1 MTGRGACALALVGLV
16 LAAGAAVGAHDLE
29 RTTVHLDV
37 AADGAFT
44 LRLAHDPS
52 WLLLRMASFAGASD
66 ISATDDAA
74 RDVRLRTWAPAAI
87 DRVVLF
93 VESTDDTGAIVRH
106 EVRPDASAYTPPPA
120 QVPDGEFALG
130 AYTLTGHLPATARS
144 LRWYYGMVADPYPF
158 TLTLPDGST
167 RTEWVQGDAWSTALP
182 LGGTLT
188 ARPWPARLREYLWL
202 GYTHIL
208 PKGVDHLLF
217 VAGLFL
223 LAARLRPVLV
233 QVTTFTVAHS
243 VTLGLAL
250 YGVVSL
256 PSRVVEPLIALSIV
270 YVAVENLRTRTL
282 SAGRVALVFLFGL
295 LHGLGFAGVLT
306 GLALPRSDVALGLAG
321 FNLGVEGGQ
330 LTAIAALAIVLGP
343 WRDRPW
349 YRARVVVPAS
359 LAIAIVGAYWTVTRA
374 LAW

>member
-1 MTGRGACALALVGLV
+1 M
-16 LAAGAAVGAHDLE
+16 
-29 RTTVHLDV
+29 
-37 AADGAFT
+37 
-44 LRLAHDPS
+44 
-52 WLLLRMASFAGASD
+52 
-66 ISATDDAA
+66 
-74 RDVRLRTWAPAAI
+74 
-87 DRVVLF
+87 LF
-93 VESTDDTGAIVRH
+93 VEFPDDIGAIVRH
-106 EVRPDASAYTPPPA
+106 EVRPAAVVYTPPPG
-120 QVPDGEFALG
+120 QVPPGEFALA
-130 AYTLTGHLPATARS
+130 AYTLTGRLPTGARS

-188 ARPWPARLREYLWL
+188 TRSWQARLAEYLWL

-233 QVTTFTVAHS
+233 QVTTFTLAHS

-256 PSRVVEPLIALSIV
+256 PARVVEPLIALSIV
-270 YVAVENLRTRTL
+270 YVAVENLRTHTL

-306 GLALPRSDVALGLAG
+306 GLALPRSDIALGLAG

-330 LTAIAALAIVLGP
+330 LTAIAALAIGLGP
-343 WRDRPW
+343 WRDRGW

-359 LAIAIVGAYWTVTRA
+359 CAIALVGAYWTVTRA